1 MLSFRANPLSTD
13 AKLININ
20 QFWYSKQSLSV
31 LFKRLWRIMYY
42 FNTHVKIPFPEVL
55 KCLYF
60 IKMKDL
66 EDGGGK
72 GTRHIVVSSVSHFRL
87 SLVKIFIPLYIEND
101 VSVDICP
108 WTNLEETLQFR
119 DLFGSVMRLPNE
131 EGEQGGLRRAL
142 SALGLWHSVISSMND
157 HVWGS

>member
-1 MLSFRANPLSTD
+1 
-13 AKLININ
+13 
-20 QFWYSKQSLSV
+20 
-31 LFKRLWRIMYY
+31 MYY
-42 FNTHVKIPFPEVL
+42 FNTDIKIPFPEVL

-72 GTRHIVVSSVSHFRL
+72 GTRQVVVSSVSHFVL

-108 WTNLEETLQFR
+108 
-119 DLFGSVMRLPNE
+119 
-131 EGEQGGLRRAL
+131 
-142 SALGLWHSVISSMND
+142 
-157 HVWGS
+157 